1 VKLAGERA
9 VLDDAEPGEVGLQV
23 RAAALQDPVAQG
35 DVLSVGGALA
45 LVVPAAAYCNRSSQ
59 RLLKNE

>member
-1 VKLAGERA
+1 
-9 VLDDAEPGEVGLQV
+9 V